1 MRRQELFNTIAGCK
15 EYIIVESDNKTSR
28 LKRLLSFVNSIELNH
43 NDINNLAIDFNVISE
58 AKDKALKYIEDYNDG
73 DVISLSNH
81 IDYKYIRDEL
91 LSIIQFMIPNNYFIS
106 IEDNKIIAKQIQS
119 YWSM

>member
-15 EYIIVESDNKTSR
+15 EYIIVESDNKINR
-28 LKRLLSFVNSIELNH
+28 LEKLLSFVNDIELNH
-43 NDINNLAIDFNVISE
+43 NDINNLAIDFDIIAE
-58 AKDKALKYIEDYNDG
+58 AKDKALKYIEDYDNG
-73 DVISLSNH
+73 DVTSLSNY